1 MRASVALCVLV
12 YRCCESRSD
21 SVPQLGNLLSLGD
34 VALDGI
40 GDSRFGSALTGVL
53 AAQKGCIVMRVLLGP
68 SWGACIK
75 LLRDLR
81 VWGPCVLGGGRLC
94 HPDKL
99 LCAAARR
106 ARRTLEVLP
115 ESAQ

>member
-1 MRASVALCVLV
+1 M
-12 YRCCESRSD
+12 
-21 SVPQLGNLLSLGD
+21 
-34 VALDGI
+34 ALDGI
-40 GDSRFGSALTGVL
+40 RDSRFGSAPTGVL
-53 AAQKGCIVMRVLLGP
+53 AAQKGRMVMQVLLGP

-94 HPDKL
+94 HPNQL
-99 LCAAARR
+99 PYASARG

-115 ESAQ
+115 EWPRRGGLVAGIFGASVKETQKSKDWCSVR